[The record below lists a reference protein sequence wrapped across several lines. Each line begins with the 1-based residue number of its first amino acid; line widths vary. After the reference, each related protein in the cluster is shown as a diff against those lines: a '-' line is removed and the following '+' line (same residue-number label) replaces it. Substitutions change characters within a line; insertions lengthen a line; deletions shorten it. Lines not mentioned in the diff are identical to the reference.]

1 MNNTKSAVYRKL
13 ILVFLLSTLLTALTI
28 YLLYKLAFVLL
39 YIFPFSTP
47 IQLVINKI
55 GSKPVT
61 LISAGMLF
69 FLIFIVLSR
78 KMIGN
83 LNEVKVV
90 FPKIMKMFIY
100 TIRWKFIF
108 IFFISIFI
116 TIITV
121 ILLHQLFSIL
131 IFIDPFRAGIRWIV
145 NKLGSFPV
153 MFVSSIILFLMYFFI
168 FSRRMINYLDEI
180 KNGLQEIAKGN
191 LTYEIPT
198 KSSDELGMVADTINQ
213 MTKQLKKSIEEERN
227 AERTKNELITGVSHD
242 LRTPLTSILGYLELI
257 EKDHYKDE
265 VELRYYTNIA
275 YEKALRLK
283 KLVEDL
289 FEYTSIHEKGP
300 TLQKQ
305 KINLNG
311 LLKQLA
317 EEFSPS
323 LTKAGMLYRT
333 ITNDE
338 MVYIYA
344 DGNQL
349 MRAYENL
356 MANAIRYGKDGQYID
371 IQINKTNEEAIVKII
386 NYGEQI
392 PERDL
397 PYIFERFYRAEKSRS
412 TQSGG
417 SGLGL
422 AITKSIVE
430 MNGGHITVESNK
442 DGTVF
447 ETRFPL
453 IPFSSV

>member
-13 ILVFLLSTLLTALTI
+13 ILVILLSTLFTALTI

-61 LISAGMLF
+61 VISAGILF
-69 FLIFIVLSR
+69 FSFYIVLSR

-83 LNEVKVV
+83 LNEVKAV
-90 FPKIMKMFIY
+90 FPKIMKTFIY

-108 IFFISIFI
+108 IFFFSIAI
-116 TIITV
+116 TILTV
-121 ILLHQLFSIL
+121 ILLYQLFSIL
-131 IFIDPFRAGIRWIV
+131 VYIEPFRAVIRWV
-145 NKLGSFPV
+145 VHKYGSFPV
-153 MFVSSIILFLMYFFI
+153 ILYSSVILFLMYFFI
-168 FSRRMINYLDEI
+168 FSRRMVNYLDEI

-191 LTYEIPT
+191 LTYEIPA

-317 EEFSPS
+317 EEFNPS
-323 LTKAGMLYRT
+323 LTKARMSYRT

-356 MANAIRYGKDGQYID
+356 MANAIRYGNDGEYID

-386 NYGEQI
+386 NYGNQI

-442 DGTVF
+442 DETVF